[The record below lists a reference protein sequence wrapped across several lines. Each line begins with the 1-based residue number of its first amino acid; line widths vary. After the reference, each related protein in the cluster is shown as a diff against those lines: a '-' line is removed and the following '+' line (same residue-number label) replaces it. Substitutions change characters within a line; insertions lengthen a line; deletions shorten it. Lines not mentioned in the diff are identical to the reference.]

1 MLQDF
6 LTCRTLKRKLGT
18 PKTFQGH
25 SKGTWALRHSK
36 RKKMGTP
43 KAFQGHTKST
53 QALKALVHL
62 DTQALGYLGTRRA
75 LGHSGTKE
83 LEHLGTRDT

>member
-1 MLQDF
+1 
-6 LTCRTLKRKLGT
+6 
-18 PKTFQGH
+18 
-25 SKGTWALRHSK
+25 
-36 RKKMGTP
+36 MGTP